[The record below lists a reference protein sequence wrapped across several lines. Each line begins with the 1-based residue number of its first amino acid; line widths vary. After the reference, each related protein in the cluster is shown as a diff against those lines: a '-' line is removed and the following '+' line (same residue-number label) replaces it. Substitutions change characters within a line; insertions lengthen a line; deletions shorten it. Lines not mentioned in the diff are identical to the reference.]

1 MSHKRENL
9 FNCASIYYRLTGLQ
23 AHYIL
28 LVLYILLCLYKGSLL
43 YSSIHWIYYTEL
55 FCSLSVSHFSLS
67 LSPYSQHGIRAI
79 FLWFSL
85 GKIRRSS
92 AFTGSRSLP
101 QDRKLRESYNALVDG
116 LISFPLNI
124 PGTTF
129 HTCLQVLYYILT
141 ITLMIGEKQ
150 IQDQIFFLGLTNNFF
165 KVL

>member
-9 FNCASIYYRLTGLQ
+9 FNFASIYYRFTGLQ

-28 LVLYILLCLYKGSLL
+28 LVLHTLLCLYKGSLL

-55 FCSLSVSHFSLS
+55 FCSLLVSHFSLS
-67 LSPYSQHGIRAI
+67 LSLFSTCIRAI

-85 GKIRRSS
+85 GKIRHSS
-92 AFTGSRSLP
+92 ASTGLRSLS
-101 QDRKLRESYNALVDG
+101 QDHKLRESYNAFVDG

-124 PGTTF
+124 PRTTF

-141 ITLMIGEKQ
+141 ITLMISEKQ
-150 IQDQIFFLGLTNNFF
+150 I
-165 KVL
+165 